1 MIIIRSIYTMI
12 LVTGGLG
19 FIGSHVVISL
29 LAQGQEVVI
38 VDNLANGNLQT
49 LERLEYISGM
59 YIPFVKIDV
68 RNTPALNKVFEQ
80 YSIDAVVHTAGFK
93 SIEESKLKPLEYYND
108 NVSCIMSLLRSMQR
122 TGVRT
127 LVHLS
132 SLAVYGKSSLELNE
146 QLDFNYA
153 YPNPYIKSQQMIEEI
168 IQDTCKTDNEWRI
181 AILRLA
187 NTVGA
192 FEHGVLGEFVNPLP
206 KNIVPILLQ
215 VAAGQRDVI
224 ELQNQADTNDG
235 TVERSFVHVL
245 DVCEAVLASLFW
257 LQSQF
262 NICEAFDIA
271 GEQSS
276 IQQLIN
282 TVAEVTSA
290 EIKTVD
296 AVYKYEELAQMG
308 SSSKKAENILKWTA
322 KRPIN
327 KMIQDEWKFYQNTL
341 NNG

>member
-1 MIIIRSIYTMI
+1 MI

-38 VDNLANGNLQT
+38 VDNLANANLQT
-49 LERLEYISGM
+49 LERLEYIAGM

-80 YSIDAVVHTAGFK
+80 YSIDAVIHTAGFK
-93 SIEESKLKPLEYYND
+93 SLEESKLKPLEYYND

-122 TGVRT
+122 TGVRS

-132 SLAVYGKSSLELNE
+132 SLAVYGKSSLELHE
-146 QLDFNYA
+146 QVDFNYT

-168 IQDTCKTDNEWRI
+168 IQDTYKTDNEWRI
-181 AILRLA
+181 AILRLG
-187 NTVGA
+187 NIVGA

-206 KNIVPILLQ
+206 KNIVPMLLQ
-215 VAAGQRDVI
+215 VAAAQRDVI
-224 ELQNQADTNDG
+224 ELQNQADTEDG

-245 DVCEAVLASLFW
+245 DVCEAIQASLFW
-257 LQSQF
+257 LQNQF
-262 NICEAFDIA
+262 NICEAFDIS

-276 IQQLIN
+276 IRNLIGI
-282 TVAEVTSA
+282 VKDVTAA
-290 EIKTVD
+290 EITTIE
-296 AVYKYEELAQMG
+296 AVYKYEELAQLG
-308 SSSKKAENILKWTA
+308 SNSTKAENILKWAA
-322 KRPIN
+322 KRSLQ